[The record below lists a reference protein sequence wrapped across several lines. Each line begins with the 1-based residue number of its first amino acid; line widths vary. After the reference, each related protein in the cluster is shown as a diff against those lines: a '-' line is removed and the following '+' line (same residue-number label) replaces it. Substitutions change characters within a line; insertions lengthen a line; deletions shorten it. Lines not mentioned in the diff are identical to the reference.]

1 MKIKKK
7 KPLFLSKITPIALIA
22 VAFLIA
28 NSPASAASLDIEKK
42 RQIYLDADAA
52 IKREDLHTYQY
63 LIKEIKDYPLFPY
76 LDYEYIS
83 QRLDG
88 YSVGQIQT
96 IEKKYS
102 DMPFINNIKNGYLNL
117 LARKQ
122 AWSDF
127 LLYQPNPPK
136 SEVHQCNY
144 YYAHSQKGDKK
155 IALEGA
161 KKLFLS
167 GDSIH
172 NACDK
177 LFALLKDNKG
187 ITDALLLD
195 RMLLAYE
202 KRNKSLLRYLQKQLS
217 PKVQKQGEFILSM
230 YDEPH
235 NVAEFSKKRQITP
248 LYKKLTMLGFK
259 KLAQTSHQKALTA
272 FQHAV
277 EGQALSKQ
285 EQQNL
290 ADFLAS
296 RLMTATKSEQVA
308 WRDKWLTT
316 SEDASLLERRFR
328 VALVANNWD
337 EMDYWWKVLPKSEQ
351 QRLKWRYWQARIT
364 EQKGNKKEAENIYLS
379 LLGERDFYSVAAAMH
394 LDKPINIPFQTTEL
408 DKNQL
413 AKFKPALERVDEFN
427 QLKNIAAAKREW
439 QHVLNHADNLQTA
452 MLAAYANEKDWH
464 HLAVQATI
472 SGKLWEHLAFRFPIA
487 HKEWFEFYSKER
499 NLPLTTLLALS
510 RQESAFYTHARS
522 PVGARGLMQIMP
534 ATAKETSTKLGL
546 RYLGT
551 DSLKDPVVNIGL
563 GSGYLKMLLDDYDEN
578 RILAFAAYNAG
589 PHRVKTW
596 LAKSEGKLDPIAF
609 IEAIPFRETRG
620 YVQNV
625 LMYDIYYRKLMD
637 IPLDLLAPK
646 ERGRVY

>member
-7 KPLFLSKITPIALIA
+7 NILFLSKVTPLALIA
-22 VAFLIA
+22 VAFVFA
-28 NSPASAASLDIEKK
+28 NSAVSAASFDAEEK

-52 IKREDLHTYQY
+52 IKRKDLLTYQY
-63 LIKEIKDYPLFPY
+63 LTQEIKDYPLFPY
-76 LDYEYIS
+76 LDYQYIL
-83 QRLDG
+83 QGLNG
-88 YSVGQIQT
+88 YSVEQIQA

-102 DMPFINNIKNGYLNL
+102 TMPFANNIKNSYLNL
-117 LARKQ
+117 LAKKE
-122 AWSDF
+122 AWADF
-127 LLYQPNPPK
+127 LRYQTKPPK

-155 IALEGA
+155 TALEGA

-177 LFALLKDNKG
+177 LFDVLDDNKG
-187 ITDALLLD
+187 ITDTLLLE

-202 KRNKSLLRYLQKQLS
+202 KRNKSLLMYLQKQLS
-217 PKVQKQGEFILSM
+217 LKVKKQGEFIVSL
-230 YDEPH
+230 YDEPQD
-235 NVAEFSKKRQITP
+235 VAVFSKKRKITSF
-248 LYKKLTMLGFK
+248 YKKLTMLGFK
-259 KLAQTSHQKALTA
+259 KLAQTSHEKALKA
-272 FQHAV
+272 YQHTI
-277 EGQALSKQ
+277 EGQALSKK
-285 EQQNL
+285 EQQAL

-296 RLMTATKSEQVA
+296 RLMTATKPEQVA
-308 WRDKWLTT
+308 WRDKWLKT
-316 SEDASLLERRFR
+316 SEDVSLLERRFR

-337 EMDYWWKVLPKSEQ
+337 EMDFWWKVLPKNEQ
-351 QRLKWRYWQARIT
+351 QRLKWRYWQARIA
-364 EQKGNKKEAENIYLS
+364 EHKGNKEEAKKIYLA

-408 DKNQL
+408 DKKQL
-413 AKFKPALERVDEFN
+413 TKFKPALVRVDEFY
-427 QLKNIAAAKREW
+427 QLKKIADAKREW
-439 QHVLNHADNLQTA
+439 QHALNQADNTQTA

-487 HKEWFEFYSKER
+487 HKEWFEFFSKER

-546 RYLGT
+546 RYLGNDT
-551 DSLKDPVVNIGL
+551 LKDPVVNIGL
-563 GSGYLKMLLDDYDEN
+563 GSGYLKMLLDNYDEN

-596 LAKSEGKLDPIAF
+596 LAKTEGKLDPIAF

-646 ERGRVY
+646 ERARVY